1 MQLRQTQFTYSV
13 CGKQKFKETGSSQN
27 IYQKELDKAC
37 VQHDMGYRDFKDLTR
52 RTTSNKTLRDNAFNI
67 VKNPNMMGVK
77 GVLFQGFINLLIKKF
92 LIVLVKKEIWET
104 SVLWT

>member
-1 MQLRQTQFTYSV
+1 MQLRQPQFTYSV

-52 RTTSNKTLRDNAFNI
+52 RTTSNKTLRDKAFNI

-77 GVLFQGFINLLIKKF
+77 GVLLQGFINILIKKF
-92 LIVLVKKEIWET
+92 LIVLVKKEI
-104 SVLWT
+104 

>member
-27 IYQKELDKAC
+27 IYQKELNKAC

-77 GVLFQGFINLLIKKF
+77 GVLFPGFINLLIKKF
-92 LIVLVKKEIWET
+92 LIVLVKKEI
-104 SVLWT
+104 